1 MFRAV
6 GVVGEALE
14 VSGQRVE
21 QRARL
26 RRRAQ
31 DGQRREPQGDVS
43 GPVGVLALLGQLL
56 NIHQD
61 GLLLL
66 LGDGGVTRL
75 QLELD
80 LALF

>member
-1 MFRAV
+1 MVGAV

-21 QRARL
+21 QRGRL

-31 DGQRREPQGDVS
+31 DGQRRELRGDVC
-43 GPVGVLALLGQLL
+43 GPVGVRALLGQLL

-61 GLLLL
+61 GLFFL